1 VSTCSLLTLSFH
13 IKHVETP
20 GRLYI
25 MMELASGGELFKYI
39 LAKGRVREPR
49 ARYVVIRCSLSLCFD
64 TDQALSLSLSLSL
77 SLVRICSKFFQQ
89 IVEAVDYCH
98 QKNII
103 HRDIKHKN
111 ILLDKDLNVKLIDF
125 GLSNFTI
132 EGGLRSTF
140 CGTPAYS
147 APEMV
152 RHPQLL
158 SCLSLSL
165 SLDFRY

>member
-1 VSTCSLLTLSFH
+1 MVESCSSTSWPKVVSVNLELGMLLFVVLSLSL
-13 IKHVETP
+13 
-20 GRLYI
+20 
-25 MMELASGGELFKYI
+25 
-39 LAKGRVREPR
+39 
-49 ARYVVIRCSLSLCFD
+49 SLSLCFD
-64 TDQALSLSLSLSL
+64 TDQVLSL